1 MIVHFSSPIG
11 HKSAIIIFV
20 VSIQLIHLS
29 DLTREVMQQDQR
41 TEHFLS
47 RARETLTRSG
57 RIRRGQTTRSVMRF
71 ASVMAVNGALSVGR
85 RAGAGARDAVEG
97 AVHALGAMGGE
108 TRSFVRDAVIGVFEG
123 SAQVMTVTAPSVRE
137 IVVGGIR
144 GTRRLRSGSADTGR
158 DVVAGAIVG
167 AESIGLDDT
176 EAVTAVVEGA
186 VEGFA
191 EVGSELSDAARSTI
205 RGVVSGVS
213 ATGGDVAT
221 STRDA
226 TTLLIART
234 AAREATIPRIT
245 EVAVSAIDAVFLEA
259 CRSTDVG
266 NEVMIAAA
274 TGVVGA
280 AYRIDRRSGDSVRE
294 AVMLRVA
301 EPSINLPPRVRR
313 RLPQIQAQLQS
324 ELSRS
329 ESAWRGRAIVKA
341 IPLLYSAGGVD
352 LAASLAYFT
361 MLSIFPLM
369 ALMIMGIALL
379 SDPETIQTWFVDTL
393 VHYFPASRDL
403 IQQAVGSLFSGYLA
417 FGLVA
422 IVSILVGAN
431 GMFRATRR
439 AVNRVFGIDFR
450 SVIRATLMDAAVAT
464 LFGIMFLLSIF
475 MTAFLHTAINFSQ
488 DFAVTAWSISN
499 LIAILLG
506 LVSTLL
512 PIAVTALIFA
522 IIYHHLP
529 NTHVDWRD
537 ATFGS
542 LIAIVLFEIG
552 KHVFFWFITV
562 VSQGGAVYG
571 PVASFVVLLM
581 WAYIAGLIFLYG
593 AAVTKV
599 SSDIRPRGFLTVR
612 PLFSR

>member
-1 MIVHFSSPIG
+1 
-11 HKSAIIIFV
+11 
-20 VSIQLIHLS
+20 
-29 DLTREVMQQDQR
+29 
-41 TEHFLS
+41 
-47 RARETLTRSG
+47 
-57 RIRRGQTTRSVMRF
+57 MRF
-71 ASVMAVNGALSVGR
+71 ASVMAVNGARSVGR
-85 RAGAGARDAVEG
+85 RAGTGARDAVEG
-97 AVHALGAMGGE
+97 AVQALGAMGGE
-108 TRSFVRDAVIGVFEG
+108 TRSFVRDAVIGVVEG
-123 SAQVMTVTAPSVRE
+123 SSQVMTVTAPAVRD

-144 GTRRLRSGSADTGR
+144 GTRKIESDITDTGR
-158 DVVAGAIVG
+158 EVVAGAIVG
-167 AESIGLDDT
+167 AESIGIDDT

-191 EVGSELSDAARSTI
+191 EVGSELGDAARSTI
-205 RGVVSGVS
+205 RGVVSGVA

-221 STRDA
+221 ATRDA

-234 AAREATIPRIT
+234 ASHEATVPRIT

-259 CRSTDVG
+259 CRSVDIG
-266 NEVMIAAA
+266 NEIMIAAA

-280 AYRIDRRSGDSVRE
+280 AYRIDRNCGDSVRD
-294 AVMLRVA
+294 AVLLRVA
-301 EPSINLPPRVRR
+301 RPAINLPPRVRH
-313 RLPQIQAQLQS
+313 RLPQIEAQLTS
-324 ELSRS
+324 ELSPA
-329 ESAWRGRAIVKA
+329 ETAWRGRAIIKA
-341 IPLLYSAGGVD
+341 IPLLYAAGGVD

-369 ALMIMGIALL
+369 ALLIMGIALL
-379 SDPETIQTWFVDTL
+379 GDPETIQAWFVDTL
-393 VHYFPASRDL
+393 VHYFPASREL
-403 IQQAVGSLFSGYLA
+403 IQQAVGSLFSGYFA
-417 FGLVA
+417 FGIVA
-422 IVSILVGAN
+422 LVSILIGAN

-450 SVIRATLMDAAVAT
+450 SVIRATIIDAAVAT
-464 LFGIMFLLSIF
+464 LFGMMILLSIF
-475 MTAFLHTAINFSQ
+475 LTAFLHTAIGISQ

-506 LVSTLL
+506 LLTTIL
-512 PIAVTALIFA
+512 PIAVTALIFT

-552 KHVFFWFITV
+552 KHIFFWFITV

-571 PVASFVVLLM
+571 PVASFVILLM

-593 AAVTKV
+593 AAVTKI
-599 SSDIRPRGFLTVR
+599 SGDIRPRGFLKFHR
-612 PLFSR
+612 A